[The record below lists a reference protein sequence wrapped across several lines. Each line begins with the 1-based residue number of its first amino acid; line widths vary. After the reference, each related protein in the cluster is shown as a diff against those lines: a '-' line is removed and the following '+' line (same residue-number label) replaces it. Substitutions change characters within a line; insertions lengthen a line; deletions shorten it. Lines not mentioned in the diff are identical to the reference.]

1 MSCMDSNI
9 KQTLRQMIEYWQ
21 LNSLPA
27 ICARE
32 IDLANYFDPN
42 LKKIISVTGFR
53 RTGKTFLLFDF
64 AQKYGKE
71 NCVYLNLEDERLPK
85 DISVLTQF
93 IEVLEEMKG
102 EKPLLLIMDEIQEI
116 PDWSRWARRVNET
129 TRYRLILS
137 GSSSKLSSAEI
148 PTELRGRT
156 LTVQVFPLSWKEYL
170 QFKKEDPA
178 RLSLEKK
185 LYILRDYLNFG
196 GMPEIVLA
204 QVGLRPMLL
213 DDYYQTLVQRDIIG
227 RQKIRNRNA
236 LRDLL
241 KLALNTKDF
250 TYSKFANTLKS
261 LGHKIGKS
269 TVIDYLKAAQN
280 AYFFSILE
288 TGSASVK
295 KRIQSV
301 KKIYSVDT
309 FFSSRYGAIFSQ
321 NIGHLMEQVIYLEFS
336 RSRARDR
343 LLEIFFWKDYLG
355 HEVDFLLMKNNV
367 AAALYQVTYAETMSD
382 IAPRE
387 IKSLLAAAQK
397 LSCSDLTIITWN
409 LEMEM
414 DMDGKKIKLIP
425 LWKFLSK
432 N

>member
-1 MSCMDSNI
+1 MVNNI
-9 KQTLRQMIEYWQ
+9 KQTLRQIIESWQ
-21 LNSLPA
+21 LNPLPS

-32 IDLANYFDPN
+32 IDLADYFDPN

-102 EKPLLLIMDEIQEI
+102 EKPLLLLMDEIQEI

-156 LTVQVFPLSWKEYL
+156 LTVQIFPLSWREYV
-170 QFKKEDPA
+170 QFKKEDLA
-178 RLSLEKK
+178 RLPLEKK
-185 LYILRDYLNFG
+185 LYFLRDYLNFG

-204 QVGLRPMLL
+204 EAGLRSMLL

-227 RQKIRNRNA
+227 RQKIRNKNA

-241 KLALNTKDF
+241 KLALNAKDF
-250 TYSKFANTLKS
+250 TYSKFAGTLKS

-295 KRIQSV
+295 KRMQSV
-301 KKIYSVDT
+301 KKIYSTDT
-309 FFSSRYGAIFSQ
+309 YFSSRYGAIFSQ
-321 NIGHLMEQVIYLEFS
+321 NIGHLMEQAVYLEFS
-336 RSRARDR
+336 RRRAKSG
-343 LLEIFFWKDYLG
+343 LLEVFFWKDYLG
-355 HEVDFLLMKNNV
+355 HEVDFLLMKNGV
-367 AAALYQVTYAETMSD
+367 AAALCQVTYAETMAD
-382 IAPRE
+382 VAPRE
-387 IKSLLAAAQK
+387 IKSLLCAAQK
-397 LSCSDLTIITWN
+397 LSCSDLTIITWT
-409 LEMEM
+409 LEAETQEA
-414 DMDGKKIKLIP
+414 GKKIKFIP
-425 LWKFLSK
+425 LWKFLS
-432 N
+432 